1 MIQQQI
7 QETVQYLHSNGIQAP
22 KVAIVLGTGLSELVQ
37 HTQVL
42 HSIDYTSIPHFVTS
56 TVEFH
61 QGKLI
66 YGTIQGVPVL
76 IMQGRF
82 HYYEGYSMHEITY
95 PIRVLKAL
103 GTQYLILSNAAG
115 GMHNAYT
122 KGALVLINDHINM
135 LPENPLRGTAVAA
148 LGNRFV
154 DMCTPYSTYVNDIIL
169 AQASTLNMVMH
180 QGTYVAVQGPNLET
194 KAEYRYLKAAGADM
208 VGMSTVPEVIVANH
222 IGLPCAAIS
231 VITDECNPNNL
242 QPVVI
247 AEIIATAHAADKQLA
262 PLLSKV
268 IYTLG
273 TVN

>member
-1 MIQQQI
+1 M
-7 QETVQYLHSNGIQAP
+7 
-22 KVAIVLGTGLSELVQ
+22 GTLAF
-37 HTQVL
+37 
-42 HSIDYTSIPHFVTS
+42 ITSLRASVCGGS
-56 TVEFH
+56 V
-61 QGKLI
+61 GKLRT
-66 YGTIQGVPVL
+66 YLVP
-76 IMQGRF
+76 
-82 HYYEGYSMHEITY
+82 
-95 PIRVLKAL
+95 L
-103 GTQYLILSNAAG
+103 G
-115 GMHNAYT
+115 
-122 KGALVLINDHINM
+122 M
-135 LPENPLRGTAVAA
+135 LPNHLLTSGTAVAA